1 MRVALIGATGLT
13 GSALL
18 PMLLEDGHE
27 VEALVRR
34 DALPPRLRLR
44 VHVAEARE
52 WPRIAAR
59 LGAEAAVSALGTTT
73 RKAGS
78 EAGFRAVDR
87 DMVLAFARAAREAGA
102 RRFVTVSSVGA
113 DAESA
118 SFYLRLKAETDE
130 ALAALGFER
139 LDIFR
144 PGLLRG
150 ARGPDRRL
158 GERVGIALS
167 PLVNLALRGPLS
179 RFAAIDADAVASAI
193 ARCLRQEEAGTFV
206 HHNREIR
213 RLGVR

>member
-13 GSALL
+13 GSALVPL
-18 PMLLEDGHE
+18 LLEDGHE

-34 DALPPRLRLR
+34 DALPRLPRLR
-44 VHVAEARE
+44 VHVAPATE
-52 WPRIAAR
+52 WPRIAAG
-59 LGAEAAVSALGTTT
+59 LGTEAAVSALGTTM

-78 EAGFRAVDR
+78 EAGVRAVDH
-87 DMVLAFARAAREAGA
+87 DIVLAFAGAAREAGA
-102 RRFVTVSSVGA
+102 RRFVTISSVGA
-113 DAESA
+113 DRA
-118 SFYLRLKAETDE
+118 SPNFYLRLKAETDD

-150 ARGPDRRL
+150 PRGPDRRF

-179 RFAAIDADAVASAI
+179 RFAAIDAAVVARAI
-193 ARCLRQEEAGTFV
+193 AAALREETAGTFI

-213 RLGVR
+213 RLAR